1 MNKSESILKI
11 SVALL
16 KAQKK
21 IQSVTKDAS
30 NPYFKSKYADLAS
43 VINACKDELNSEG
56 ITVLQPVDEMYVET
70 CLLHESGE
78 YMSALTPIVCKSQNN
93 PQDLGSAITYARR
106 YGLQSFILLPAVDD
120 DGEKATDHNVSQP
133 NAPKTVAVSKDEG
146 YCEEHKCSIV
156 GTISKATGKNYF
168 FCPNIPENKAKQ
180 MNIYYKGKPTDGH
193 FIDDPKK
200 QTGDVDMATD
210 EYYDKEEKLEEP
222 NF

>member
-43 VINACKDELNSEG
+43 VINACKEELNSEG
-56 ITVLQPVDEMYVET
+56 IAVLQPVDEMYVET

-78 YMSALTPIVCKSQNN
+78 FMSALTPIVCKSANN

-120 DGEKATDHNVSQP
+120 DGERATDHNSSQP
-133 NAPKTVAVSKDEG
+133 NATETSFVRIDDG
-146 YCEEHKCSIV
+146 YCEEHKCNVLKSV
-156 GTISKATGKNYF
+156 SKATGKAYY
-168 FCPNIPENKAKQ
+168 FCPNVPENEAKKL
-180 MNIYYKGKPTDGH
+180 NIYYKGKPTDGH

-200 QTGDVDMATD
+200 HTGDVNLATD
-210 EYYDKEEKLEEP
+210 EYFDKEEVREEP
-222 NF
+222 PF